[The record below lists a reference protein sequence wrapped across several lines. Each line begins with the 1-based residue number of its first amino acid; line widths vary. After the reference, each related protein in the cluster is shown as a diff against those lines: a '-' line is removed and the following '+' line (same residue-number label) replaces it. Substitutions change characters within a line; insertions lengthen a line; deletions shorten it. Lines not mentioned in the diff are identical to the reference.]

1 MLQNF
6 AQAFSAKNEKYCVGT
21 FLLLFFFA
29 HSMLYQFLHLRVHI
43 NFWLNERTFIL
54 TRSDALM
61 QTFDTGI
68 SFLSSK
74 ALQQAENWDSLR
86 TESAVPAGVEK
97 SIRVGAKKGIGRKE
111 KVKKCFLVGYTISD
125 DLFLFRS
132 FSPESLEENNKSK
145 HGAETVPFT

>member
-74 ALQQAENWDSLR
+74 ALQQAEN
-86 TESAVPAGVEK
+86 
-97 SIRVGAKKGIGRKE
+97 
-111 KVKKCFLVGYTISD
+111 
-125 DLFLFRS
+125 
-132 FSPESLEENNKSK
+132 
-145 HGAETVPFT
+145 